1 MDTLIQ
7 IKGILRAPIKV
18 YELWWG
24 FFRVVSRVEKHKAMK
39 FSVTHN
45 RQEELFQVVDKVMAD
60 IFRNQGIS
68 IILDE
73 GRSTKQV
80 DNIQFWPLHNFTH
93 IEVETKMMSA
103 TPYTGTIQ

>member
-7 IKGILRAPIKV
+7 IKGILREPITAVGPWWK
-18 YELWWG
+18 LWPI
-24 FFRVVSRVEKHKAMK
+24 VVLEKHKAMK

-45 RQEELFQVVDKVMAD
+45 SQEDLFPLIDKVMVQ
-60 IFRNQGIS
+60 IFNNQGIS

-80 DNIQFWPLHNFTH
+80 DNIQFWPLHNFSH
-93 IEVETKMMSA
+93 IEVETKLMSA
-103 TPYTGTIQ
+103 TPYTGTVQ

>member
-7 IKGILRAPIKV
+7 IKGILREPITGFGPWWK
-18 YELWWG
+18 LWPI
-24 FFRVVSRVEKHKAMK
+24 VVLEKHKAMK

-45 RQEELFQVVDKVMAD
+45 NNAELFPLIDKVMEQ

-73 GRSTKQV
+73 SRSTKQV

-93 IEVETKMMSA
+93 LEVETKLMSA
-103 TPYTGTIQ
+103 QPFVGTVQ